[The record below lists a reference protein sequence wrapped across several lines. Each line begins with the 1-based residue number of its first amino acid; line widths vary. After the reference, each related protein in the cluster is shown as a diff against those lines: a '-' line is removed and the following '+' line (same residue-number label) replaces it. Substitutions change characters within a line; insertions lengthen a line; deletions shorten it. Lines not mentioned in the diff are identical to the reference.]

1 MTGAQGA
8 ARHIPVLIDDVMAAL
23 APQPG
28 EIHVDG
34 TFGAGGYSRAIL
46 TTGANVIA
54 IDRDPAAQATAN
66 AFGIEFDNEFGGQ
79 FTFCAGRY
87 ADMCALLSVIGVSA
101 VHGITLD
108 IGMSS
113 MHIDQPERGFS
124 FMTDGPLDMRM
135 EQDGETAADWINA
148 QSEEAIANAIFIYG
162 EEPRSRRIARAIV
175 AARPILRTAELA
187 AIVRKSVGHHPGRK
201 KDPAAQVFQALR
213 IIINDELGQLEAGL
227 DAAEALL
234 VPGGR
239 IAIVSFHSLE
249 DRIVKQFLKRRSGGA
264 GAGSRHM
271 PFVEGRG
278 PAPTFS
284 HVAKAVRPSPAELAR
299 NSRARSA
306 VLRSAV
312 RTDALCWNSISP
324 GSGSAVSARRLSA

>member
-1 MTGAQGA
+1 MAGTVQSP
-8 ARHIPVLIDDVMAAL
+8 HIPVLLNDVMAAL

-28 EIHVDG
+28 EMHVDG
-34 TFGAGGYSRAIL
+34 TFGAGGYAQAIL
-46 TTGANVIA
+46 DCGANVVA
-54 IDRDPAAQATAN
+54 IDRDPNVRATADQI
-66 AFGIEFDNEFGGQ
+66 AAHYPGQ

-87 ADMCALLSVIGVSA
+87 ADMQALLAAQSIHV

-113 MHIDQPERGFS
+113 MHIDQAERGFS
-124 FMTDGPLDMRM
+124 FMADGPLDMRM
-135 EQDGETAADWINA
+135 EQDGESAADWINA
-148 QSEEAIANAIFIYG
+148 QSETAIADAIYLYG

-175 AARPILRTAELA
+175 AARPILRTGELA
-187 AIVRKSVGHHPGRK
+187 AVVRKAVGHHPGQK

-213 IIINDELGQLEAGL
+213 IVINDELGQLEAGL
-227 DAAEALL
+227 IAAEALL
-234 VPGGR
+234 APGGR
-239 IAIVSFHSLE
+239 LAIVSFHSLE
-249 DRIVKQFLKRRSGGA
+249 DRIVKQFLKRRSGGE

-271 PFVEGRG
+271 PIMAGQG

-284 HVAKAVRPSPAELAR
+284 AVAKPVRASAAELAR

-312 RTDALCWNSISP
+312 RTQAAAWGQGR
-324 GSGSAVSARRLSA
+324 GSMAA